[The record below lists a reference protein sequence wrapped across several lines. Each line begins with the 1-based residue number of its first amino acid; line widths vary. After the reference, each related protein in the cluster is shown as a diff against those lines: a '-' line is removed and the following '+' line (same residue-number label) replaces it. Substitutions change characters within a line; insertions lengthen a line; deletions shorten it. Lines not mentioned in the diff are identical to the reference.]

1 MLLHNTNINVA
12 IAHILVCWK
21 RVYELQKRIW
31 DFHEFAKRAW
41 PKNQSWQGW
50 NQMTFFLVFAETLT
64 YNIQQ
69 ELACFK
75 TFPSKTLDLL
85 D

>member
-1 MLLHNTNINVA
+1 MLEKALRASEANLGFSRICKKGVA
-12 IAHILVCWK
+12 EKSKLAGFESDKI
-21 RVYELQKRIW
+21 
-31 DFHEFAKRAW
+31 
-41 PKNQSWQGW
+41 
-50 NQMTFFLVFAETLT
+50 FLVFAETLT
-64 YNIQQ
+64 YIIQQ